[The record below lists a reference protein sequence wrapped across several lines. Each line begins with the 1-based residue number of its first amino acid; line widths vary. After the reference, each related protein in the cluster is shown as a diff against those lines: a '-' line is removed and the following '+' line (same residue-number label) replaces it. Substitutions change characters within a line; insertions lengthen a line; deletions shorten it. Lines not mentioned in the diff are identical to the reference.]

1 MQNLIGKTYSFD
13 YPRSNN
19 IDAPEVYRRRTIIVS
34 SVRDL
39 SKIGHNADAIAKR
52 PKKRRGRW
60 LVTGICLDTRSRRSF
75 YVESMRHSRQET
87 WLTLGLY
94 DATSEDTEP
103 VYRLGCF
110 APVVGERRFLVDVM
124 RAYREESDNRDL
136 GHCLGVFPVNGQE
149 ESAA

>member
-1 MQNLIGKTYSFD
+1 VKNLIGKTYSFD

-19 IDAPEVYRRRTIIVS
+19 VDAPEVYRRRTIIVS

-87 WLTLGLY
+87 WLTLG
-94 DATSEDTEP
+94 
-103 VYRLGCF
+103 CF
-110 APVVGERRFLVDVM
+110 APVVGERRFLVDVL
-124 RAYREESDNRDL
+124 RAYREESDNRNLD
-136 GHCLGVFPVNGQE
+136 HCLGVFPVNGQE
-149 ESAA
+149 ESVA